1 MTEQWKRILIRQ
13 NILLSEPLT
22 FSPLRGCVVI
32 LKPHECHSEP
42 QAKNLTI
49 PPSYKKQILR
59 LPAQDDIGTQSL
71 TGEER
76 GEGDQGLQRP
86 RTLTLSREGRGKSHS
101 KVSNLTLDDKF
112 TKVLLSSKALIILII
127 FSVIFAGFV
136 RVGLAAEGNRFLVSY
151 GGTAGYQLPLWVNKE
166 FGFSKK
172 YGVDLEIILIQAGS
186 PNIQALLG
194 GSLQLTQTA
203 ASSAVIGAVRGAPV
217 VIVATLENKLPMLL
231 ISRPEIKEPQQLRGK
246 VIGINRF
253 GGSNDAAVLMAV
265 KAWKMDPKDITML
278 QTGGTSARMAA
289 LLSKK
294 VDATVQSYPEIYQAR
309 KLGMNVLADIGDFG
323 LYTNTSNIVTRSY
336 LQQNRAAVKG
346 FIKGQIE
353 GMHYV
358 KTNKEGSLKI
368 LRKYLQVTDAE
379 AVDGTYEFFA
389 KRLLR
394 SPRTEPEG
402 IKNIL
407 ASIDAGDR
415 NPADFIDM
423 SLVDEIERE
432 GFVKKLYGS

>member
-1 MTEQWKRILIRQ
+1 MNVIR
-13 NILLSEPLT
+13 
-22 FSPLRGCVVI
+22 RW
-32 LKPHECHSEP
+32 
-42 QAKNLTI
+42 
-49 PPSYKKQILR
+49 R
-59 LPAQDDIGTQSL
+59 
-71 TGEER
+71 R
-76 GEGDQGLQRP
+76 
-86 RTLTLSREGRGKSHS
+86 
-101 KVSNLTLDDKF
+101 
-112 TKVLLSSKALIILII
+112 VLLGLFILC
-127 FSVIFAGFV
+127 VAFAESARMGS
-136 RVGLAAEGNRFLVSY
+136 AAEATRFLVSY

-172 YGVDLEIILIQAGS
+172 HGVDLEIILIQAGS

-203 ASSAVIGAVRGAPV
+203 ASSAVIGATQGAPV

-253 GGSNDAAVLMAV
+253 GGSNDAAVLMAI
-265 KAWKMDPKDITML
+265 KAWKMEPKDISML

-289 LLSKK
+289 LISKK

-323 LYTNTSNIVTRSY
+323 YYTNTSNIVTRAY
-336 LQQNRAAVKG
+336 LQQNRAAIKG

-368 LRKYLQVTDAE
+368 LRKHLQITDAE
-379 AVDGTYEFFA
+379 AVEGTYEFFA
-389 KRLLR
+389 KRLVR
-394 SPRTEPEG
+394 SPRTELEG

-407 ASIDAGDR
+407 TSIGAGQR
-415 NPADFIDM
+415 NAAEFVDM
-423 SLVDEIERE
+423 SLIDEIEKE
-432 GFVKKLYGS
+432 GFVQKLYGN

>member
-1 MTEQWKRILIRQ
+1 MSLTRQWLEAVIGTL
-13 NILLSEPLT
+13 ILLVTLGIQVPLV
-22 FSPLRGCVVI
+22 LG
-32 LKPHECHSEP
+32 
-42 QAKNLTI
+42 ADGI
-49 PPSYKKQILR
+49 PFR
-59 LPAQDDIGTQSL
+59 
-71 TGEER
+71 
-76 GEGDQGLQRP
+76 
-86 RTLTLSREGRGKSHS
+86 
-101 KVSNLTLDDKF
+101 
-112 TKVLLSSKALIILII
+112 
-127 FSVIFAGFV
+127 
-136 RVGLAAEGNRFLVSY
+136 VSY

-166 FGFSKK
+166 LGFSKK

-203 ASSAVIGAVRGAPV
+203 ASSAVIGANHGAPV

-253 GGSNDAAVLMAV
+253 GGSNDAAVLMAI
-265 KAWKMDPKDITML
+265 KAWKMEPKDISML

-289 LLSKK
+289 LMTKK

-323 LYTNTSNIVTRSY
+323 FYTNTSNIVTRAY
-336 LQQNRAAVKG
+336 LQQNRAAIKG

-358 KTNKEGSLKI
+358 KTNKEGSLRI
-368 LRKYLQVTDAE
+368 LRKHLQIADTE
-379 AVDGTYEFFA
+379 AVEGTYEFFA
-389 KRLLR
+389 KRLSR
-394 SPRTEPEG
+394 SPRTEMEG

-407 ASIDAGDR
+407 ASIDAAQK
-415 NPADFIDM
+415 NPADFVDM
-423 SLVDEIERE
+423 SLIDEIEKE
-432 GFVKKLYGS
+432 GFVQKLYGQ

>member
-1 MTEQWKRILIRQ
+1 MNARKWERTFRISVMLI
-13 NILLSEPLT
+13 LVL
-22 FSPLRGCVVI
+22 G
-32 LKPHECHSEP
+32 
-42 QAKNLTI
+42 A
-49 PPSYKKQILR
+49 
-59 LPAQDDIGTQSL
+59 
-71 TGEER
+71 
-76 GEGDQGLQRP
+76 
-86 RTLTLSREGRGKSHS
+86 LSRI
-101 KVSNLTLDDKF
+101 TWAAD
-112 TKVLLSSKALIILII
+112 SS
-127 FSVIFAGFV
+127 
-136 RVGLAAEGNRFLVSY
+136 RFLVSY

-166 FGFSKK
+166 LGFSKK

-194 GSLQLTQTA
+194 GSIQLTQTA
-203 ASSAVIGAVRGAPV
+203 ASSAVLGAVRGAPV

-253 GGSNDAAVLMAV
+253 GGSNDAAVLMAI

-323 LYTNTSNIVTRSY
+323 FYTNTSNIVTRSY

-358 KTNKEGSLKI
+358 KTNKQGSLKI
-368 LRKYLQVTDAE
+368 LRKHLQVIDSE
-379 AVDGTYEFFA
+379 AVEGTYEFFA
-389 KRLLR
+389 KRLPR
-394 SPRTEPEG
+394 VPRTEVEG

-407 ASIDAGDR
+407 ASIDAAQKDPGE
-415 NPADFIDM
+415 FLEM
-423 SLVDEIERE
+423 SLIDEIEKE
-432 GFVKKLYGS
+432 GFVKKLYAQ

>member
-1 MTEQWKRILIRQ
+1 MRENPIDVM
-13 NILLSEPLT
+13 LSEAKHLA
-22 FSPLRGCVVI
+22 FSFTY
-32 LKPHECHSEP
+32 EDE
-42 QAKNLTI
+42 
-49 PPSYKKQILR
+49 ILR
-59 LPAQDDIGTQSL
+59 LSPQDDIATQSL

-76 GEGDQGLQRP
+76 PTKSLLLFLALIM
-86 RTLTLSREGRGKSHS
+86 LTL
-101 KVSNLTLDDKF
+101 
-112 TKVLLSSKALIILII
+112 LSMG
-127 FSVIFAGFV
+127 VGGFV
-136 RVGLAAEGNRFLVSY
+136 QTGSAAEGTRFLASY

-166 FGFSKK
+166 LGFSKK
-172 YGVDLEIILIQAGS
+172 HGVDLEIILIQAGS

-203 ASSAVIGAVRGAPV
+203 ASSAVIGAARGAPV

-231 ISRPEIKEPQQLRGK
+231 VSRPEIKEPQQLRGK

-265 KAWKMDPKDITML
+265 KAWKMDPKDISML
-278 QTGGTSARMAA
+278 QTGGTAARMAA

-294 VDATVQSYPEIYQAR
+294 VDATVQSYPEIFQAR

-323 LYTNTSNIVTRSY
+323 FYTNTSNIVTRSY

-358 KTNKEGSLKI
+358 KTNKEGSLRI
-368 LRKYLQVTDAE
+368 LRKHLQVTDPE
-379 AVDGTYEFFA
+379 AVEGTYEFFA
-389 KRLLR
+389 KRLPR
-394 SPRTEPEG
+394 SPRTELEG

-407 ASIDAGDR
+407 VSIDAGDKT
-415 NPADFIDM
+415 PADFIDM

>member
-1 MTEQWKRILIRQ
+1 MNVIR
-13 NILLSEPLT
+13 
-22 FSPLRGCVVI
+22 RW
-32 LKPHECHSEP
+32 
-42 QAKNLTI
+42 
-49 PPSYKKQILR
+49 R
-59 LPAQDDIGTQSL
+59 
-71 TGEER
+71 R
-76 GEGDQGLQRP
+76 
-86 RTLTLSREGRGKSHS
+86 
-101 KVSNLTLDDKF
+101 
-112 TKVLLSSKALIILII
+112 VLLGLLILCAA
-127 FSVIFAGFV
+127 FAGPE
-136 RVGLAAEGNRFLVSY
+136 RMGWAAEATRFLVSY

-166 FGFSKK
+166 LGFSKR
-172 YGVDLEIILIQAGS
+172 YGLDLEIILIQAGS

-203 ASSAVIGAVRGAPV
+203 ASSAVIGASQGAPV

-265 KAWKMDPKDITML
+265 KAWKMQPSDIKML

-289 LLSKK
+289 LISKK

-323 LYTNTSNIVTRSY
+323 YYTNTSNIVTRSY
-336 LQQNRAAVKG
+336 LQQNRAGEKG

-368 LRKYLQVTDAE
+368 LRKHLQITDAE
-379 AVDGTYEFFA
+379 AVEGTYEFFA

-394 SPRTEPEG
+394 SPRTELEG

-407 ASIDAGDR
+407 VSIDAGQK

-423 SLVDEIERE
+423 SLIDEIEKE
-432 GFVKKLYGS
+432 GFVQKLYGN